1 MTSVEERQTVRPFDC
16 PGKDPLVLIVCG
28 GRRTGT
34 TLLAAILSSDERTN
48 PLGQEARILGQIVGA
63 YRWGRENFE
72 NAGTSFFDD
81 LAGYRRFFR
90 ETVAR
95 FACEVS
101 ARISPGGVLVLKN
114 PELATRLLDVV
125 DLFPDAML
133 LATVRDPRD
142 QVASEL
148 EVATRRQAAGLPDHH
163 YGTRNVVALS
173 QRYLAYS
180 REILAVRRQ
189 QPGRINIVRYED
201 LILRTDEALAG
212 LRVATGLDL
221 PFDPTKPWAR
231 VSPQAALQT
240 GGDRSDLYGA
250 PIDAASVG
258 RFERELTAEETAAV
272 EGACSDLMHEF
283 GYKRQD

>member
-1 MTSVEERQTVRPFDC
+1 MPPPDY
-16 PGKDPLVLIVCG
+16 PANDHLVLIVCG

-48 PLGQEARILGQIVGA
+48 PLGQEARILGQLIAA

-81 LAGYRRFFR
+81 LEGYRAFFR

-95 FACEVS
+95 FAREV
-101 ARISPGGVLVLKN
+101 AVRISPGGALVLKS
-114 PELATRLLDVV
+114 PELATNLPDVI
-125 DLFPDAML
+125 DLFPAAVC

-148 EVATRRQAAGLPDHH
+148 EVAARRQAAGLPDHH
-163 YGTRNVVALS
+163 YGTRNIVALA
-173 QRYLAYS
+173 QRYLSYS
-180 REILAVRRQ
+180 REILTLRRQ
-189 QPGRINIVRYED
+189 QPEQLNIVRYED
-201 LILRTDEALAG
+201 LILRTEETLAN
-212 LRVATGLDL
+212 LRGTTGLDL
-221 PFDPTKPWAR
+221 PFDPAKPWTR
-231 VSPQAALQT
+231 VTPLAALQT

-258 RFERELTAEETAAV
+258 RFRRELTAAEAAAV
-272 EGACSDLMHEF
+272 EEICAELMSEF
-283 GYKRQD
+283 GYDRQPTSGT